1 MTNSSE
7 KIRRWVTFAMLA
19 ALVAL
24 LQVFGGLIP
33 MPGGIAPTLALIP
46 IVLGGVLL
54 GVWYGAALGALFG
67 LITVLQAPFG
77 ALTLVLF
84 SEKPVLFVLIAMVK
98 AIAAGVVPA
107 LIYHVFARKY
117 PRAGVVVASISAP
130 IINTVIFVLGML
142 TILDTVEG
150 FIAADPALGGVS
162 ALKFVFSAIISI
174 NFVVELLVNAVLSP
188 AIYRVIVAVQKRKWS
203 APQ

>member
-67 LITVLQAPFG
+67 LITVLQAPMG

-84 SEKPVLFVLIAMVK
+84 NEEPVLFVLIAMVK
-98 AIAAGVVPA
+98 AIAAGIVPA
-107 LIYHVFARKY
+107 LVFRLFRKSH
-117 PRAGVVVASISAP
+117 PFTGVIVASLSSP
-130 IINTVIFVLGML
+130 IVNTTLFLLGSF
-142 TILDTVEG
+142 TILDAFDVYITKAGLAMNAVQFLFAIVITTNFLAE
-150 FIAADPALGGVS
+150 I
-162 ALKFVFSAIISI
+162 IIST
-174 NFVVELLVNAVLSP
+174 VLSP
-188 AIYRVIVAVQKRKWS
+188 AIYRVIVAVQKRKWN

>member
-67 LITVLQAPFG
+67 LITVLQAPMG

-84 SEKPVLFVLIAMVK
+84 NEEPVLFVLIAMVK
-98 AIAAGVVPA
+98 AIAAGIVPA
-107 LIYHVFARKY
+107 LVFRLFRKSH
-117 PRAGVVVASISAP
+117 PFTGVIVASLSSP
-130 IINTVIFVLGML
+130 IVNTSLFLLGSF
-142 TILDTVEG
+142 TILDAFDVYITEAGLAMNAVQFLFAIVITTNFLAE
-150 FIAADPALGGVS
+150 I
-162 ALKFVFSAIISI
+162 IIST
-174 NFVVELLVNAVLSP
+174 VLSP
-188 AIYRVIVAVQKRKWS
+188 AIYRVIIAVQKRKWS

>member
-1 MTNSSE
+1 MTNSTE
-7 KIRRWVTFAMLA
+7 KIRKMVTFAMLL

-67 LITVLQAPFG
+67 LITVFQAPLG
-77 ALTLVLF
+77 ALTAVLF
-84 SEKPVLFVLIAMVK
+84 TEEPVLFVLIAMVK
-98 AIAAGVVPA
+98 AIAAGIVPA
-107 LIYHVFARKY
+107 LIFRLFKNHPFI
-117 PRAGVVVASISAP
+117 GVVVASLSAP
-130 IINTVIFVLGML
+130 VVNTTLFLLGSF
-142 TILDTVEG
+142 TILDAFDVYITGAGLPMTAVQFLFAIVITTNFLAE
-150 FIAADPALGGVS
+150 V
-162 ALKFVFSAIISI
+162 IIST
-174 NFVVELLVNAVLSP
+174 VLSP
-188 AIYRVIVAVQKRKWS
+188 AIYRVIVAVKQRKWS

>member
-1 MTNSSE
+1 MPNSSE

-67 LITVLQAPFG
+67 LITVLQAPLG
-77 ALTLVLF
+77 ALTAVLF
-84 SEKPVLFVLIAMVK
+84 SEEPVLFVLIAMVK
-98 AIAAGVVPA
+98 AIAAGIVPA
-107 LIYHVFARKY
+107 LVFRLFRKSH
-117 PRAGVVVASISAP
+117 PFTGVIVASLSSP
-130 IINTVIFVLGML
+130 IVNTSLFLLGSF
-142 TILDTVEG
+142 TILDAFDVYITEAGLAMNAVQFLFAIVITTNFLAE
-150 FIAADPALGGVS
+150 I
-162 ALKFVFSAIISI
+162 IIST
-174 NFVVELLVNAVLSP
+174 VLSP

>member
-67 LITVLQAPFG
+67 LITVLQAPLG
-77 ALTLVLF
+77 ALTAVLF
-84 SEKPVLFVLIAMVK
+84 SEEPVLFVLIAMVK
-98 AIAAGVVPA
+98 AIAAGIVPA
-107 LIYHVFARKY
+107 LVFRLFRKSH
-117 PRAGVVVASISAP
+117 PFTGVIVASLSSP
-130 IINTVIFVLGML
+130 IVNTSLFLLGSF
-142 TILDTVEG
+142 TILDAFDVYITEAGLAMNAVQFLFAIVITTNFLAE
-150 FIAADPALGGVS
+150 I
-162 ALKFVFSAIISI
+162 IIST
-174 NFVVELLVNAVLSP
+174 VLSP

>member
-1 MTNSSE
+1 MTKSSE
-7 KIRRWVTFAMLA
+7 KIRKWVAFAMLA

-54 GVWYGAALGALFG
+54 GMWYGAALGAVFG
-67 LITVLQAPFG
+67 LITVLQAPLG
-77 ALTLVLF
+77 ALTAVLF
-84 SEKPVLFVLIAMVK
+84 TEKPLLFVLIAMVK
-98 AIAAGVVPA
+98 AIAAGIVPT
-107 LIYHVFARKY
+107 LIFKLFRKHH
-117 PRAGVVVASISAP
+117 PFVGVIVASLSAP
-130 IINTVIFVLGML
+130 IVNTALFLLGSF
-142 TILDTVEG
+142 TILDAFDVYITG
-150 FIAADPALGGVS
+150 AGLGMNAVQFLF
-162 ALKFVFSAIISI
+162 AIVITTNFLAEIIISMAI
-174 NFVVELLVNAVLSP
+174 SP

>member
-67 LITVLQAPFG
+67 LITVLQAPLG
-77 ALTLVLF
+77 ALTAVLF
-84 SEKPVLFVLIAMVK
+84 TEEPVLFVLIAMVK
-98 AIAAGVVPA
+98 AIAAGIVPA
-107 LIYHVFARKY
+107 LVFRLFRKSH
-117 PRAGVVVASISAP
+117 PFTGVIVASLSSP
-130 IINTVIFVLGML
+130 IVNTSLFLLGSF
-142 TILDTVEG
+142 TILDAFDVYITEAGLAMNAVQFLFAIVITTNFLAE
-150 FIAADPALGGVS
+150 I
-162 ALKFVFSAIISI
+162 IIST
-174 NFVVELLVNAVLSP
+174 VLSP

>member
-67 LITVLQAPFG
+67 LITVLQAPLG
-77 ALTLVLF
+77 ALTAVLF
-84 SEKPVLFVLIAMVK
+84 SEEPVLFVLIAMVK
-98 AIAAGVVPA
+98 AIAAGIVPA
-107 LIYHVFARKY
+107 LVFGLFRKSH
-117 PRAGVVVASISAP
+117 PFTGVIVASLSSP
-130 IINTVIFVLGML
+130 IVNTTLFLLGSF
-142 TILDTVEG
+142 TILDAFDVYITEAGLAMNAVQFLFAIVITTNFLAEM
-150 FIAADPALGGVS
+150 
-162 ALKFVFSAIISI
+162 IIST
-174 NFVVELLVNAVLSP
+174 VLSP
-188 AIYRVIVAVQKRKWS
+188 AIYRVIVAVQKRKWN